1 MIIQQLESEF
11 HFDHAEKFVTVIEG
25 LKAAVLKPDSVHL
38 TWSNPLMSMAHL
50 ADILDKIRTE
60 FSSLKLRVGFV

>member
-25 LKAAVLKPDSVHL
+25 LKVAVLKPDSVHL
-38 TWSNPLMSMAHL
+38 TWSNPLMSMTHL
-50 ADILDKIRTE
+50 ADILNKIRTE
-60 FSSLKLRVGFV
+60 FSSLKLRVVFV